1 MVNRKLAFVVIS
13 LAYVYT
19 LAQIIRF
26 IVVR

>member
-1 MVNRKLAFVVIS
+1 MVNRKLAFVVII